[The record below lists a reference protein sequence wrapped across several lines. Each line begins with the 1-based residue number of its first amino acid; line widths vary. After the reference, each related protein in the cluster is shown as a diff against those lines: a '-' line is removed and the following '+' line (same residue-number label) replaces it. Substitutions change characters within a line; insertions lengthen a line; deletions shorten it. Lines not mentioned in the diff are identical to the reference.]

1 MLSRQAKSLH
11 FSSIVVDCH
20 ADSIEREVD
29 KGEDLGKATGKGHL
43 DLPRMKEGNLGA
55 EFFACFVHP
64 DYIAERRC
72 IRRVLDMADG
82 VKQLCARYPEALGL
96 ARTAAD
102 VRRLADEGKRAAI
115 LCVEGGHAIEDS
127 LSVLRTYHELGVRYL
142 TLTWNNNNGW
152 ADAGMDRPR
161 HHGLTDFGKA
171 VVKEMNRLGMLV
183 DVSHVSEDTF
193 WDAVRTSAKP
203 VIASHSSA
211 WELCRHPRNLKDE
224 QLKAVADMGGVV
236 CVSFVAAFL
245 SPAFNEA
252 RVELEEHFRWQVQ
265 SLEAEMIG
273 QPERLAL
280 AKQELRAQQEA
291 RIPKEMP
298 AVPLANL
305 IDHIAHV
312 AKVAG
317 VDHVGIGSDFDGT
330 LVLPVGMEDC
340 SKLPFITEEL
350 LRRGFSEGD
359 VRKVLGEN
367 VLRLMKD
374 VIGE

>member
-29 KGEDLGKATGKGHL
+29 KGEDLGQATGNGHL
-43 DLPRMKEGNLGA
+43 DLPRMREGNLGA

-82 VKQLCARYPEALGL
+82 VKRLCARYPKEIGL

-102 VRRLADEGKRAAI
+102 VRRLTGEGKRAAI

-152 ADAGMDRPR
+152 ADGSMDTPR
-161 HHGLTDFGKA
+161 HHGMTDFGKG

-183 DVSHVSEDTF
+183 DVSHVSEETF
-193 WDAVRTSAKP
+193 WDAVKTSSKP
-203 VIASHSSA
+203 VMASHSCA
-211 WELCRHPRNLKDE
+211 WELCQHPRNLKDE

-236 CVSFVAAFL
+236 CASFVAAFL
-245 SPAFNEA
+245 SPAFNAA
-252 RVELEEHFRWQVQ
+252 RVELEEHFRLQEQ
-265 SLEAEMIG
+265 HLEADLTG

-280 AKQELRAQQEA
+280 AKQELRAQQHA
-291 RIPKEMP
+291 RIQKELP
-298 AVPLANL
+298 AVPLSQL
-305 IDHIAHV
+305 IDHIVHMTR
-312 AKVAG
+312 VAG
-317 VDHVGIGSDFDGT
+317 VDHVGLGSDFDGT

-340 SKLPFITEEL
+340 SKLPAITEEL